1 MHTKVLHYVSWIGL
15 SCILLH
21 SLQAS
26 SAVTAN
32 SLSSCVTS
40 LAGESR
46 VGKKEGGAVERMWS
60 TALLILMLEGRPMV
74 SVLLLWSSS
83 CADLLEVLT
92 DSTSIWGVTGPREH
106 LNTVVVL
113 STLLHCLLRP
123 SCDAVAAMTNERM
136 EIGVVITAQD
146 SKSLGY
152 FVSMILTAKSNP
164 ISGDSLPTHP
174 TILFEFILVI
184 LCYPACNNFMCV

>member
-1 MHTKVLHYVSWIGL
+1 M
-15 SCILLH
+15 
-21 SLQAS
+21 
-26 SAVTAN
+26 N
-32 SLSSCVTS
+32 R
-40 LAGESR
+40 E
-46 VGKKEGGAVERMWS
+46 EGGWCSGADVVNG
-60 TALLILMLEGRPMV
+60 TFDTDGGGVTMV
-74 SVLLLWSSS
+74 SALLLWSSS

-106 LNTVVVL
+106 LNIVVVL

-123 SCDAVAAMTNERM
+123 SRDAVAAMTNERRM

-184 LCYPACNNFMCV
+184 LCHPACNNFMCV